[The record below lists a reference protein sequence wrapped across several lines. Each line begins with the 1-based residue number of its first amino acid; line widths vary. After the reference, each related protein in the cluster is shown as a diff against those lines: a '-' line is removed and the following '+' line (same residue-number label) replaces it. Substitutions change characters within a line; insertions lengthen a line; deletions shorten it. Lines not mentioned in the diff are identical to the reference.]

1 MHQEA
6 QRLDTELRKQEITLA
21 NQVSRHQALEE
32 EQLRRNSFLSR
43 NASHLGYPP
52 LIAESQEDYL
62 TWKKCRAFSSQ
73 TMALGELLNA
83 SLAQCEQT
91 RKEISNTQGELAR
104 FNTIKLDGNS
114 GTTPQTAQCPH
125 SGGFLA

>member
-6 QRLDTELRKQEITLA
+6 QRLDTELQKQEKTLA

-32 EQLRRNSFLSR
+32 EQRHRNNFLTQ
-43 NASHLGYPP
+43 NASHLGDPP
-52 LIAESQEDYL
+52 LIAESQEDHQ

-73 TMALGELLNA
+73 TMALGDLLNA

-114 GTTPQTAQCPH
+114 GTTPQTAQYLH
-125 SGGFLA
+125 SAGF